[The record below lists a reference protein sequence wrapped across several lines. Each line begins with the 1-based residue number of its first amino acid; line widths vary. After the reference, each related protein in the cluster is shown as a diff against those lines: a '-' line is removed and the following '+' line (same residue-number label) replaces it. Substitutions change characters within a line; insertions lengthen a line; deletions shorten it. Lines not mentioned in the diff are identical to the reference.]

1 MKILSIDVDW
11 LLPGSRYHLKELNNL
26 FFAKCETAKEI
37 AFGRYHHQILQ
48 SPQILQSNNII
59 LHNIDHHHDLVYE
72 DWQHEGIVKGVATHG
87 AWIGNLIY
95 DNKIAEYWWYKNLD
109 SGVIRPE
116 SFLASSMIGRQPP
129 MHFYIEETLEGAWRL
144 DYDLIFVSLS
154 QETLDKQF
162 YCVYD
167 TYIDYCKYKYEE
179 KTVVARISPDI
190 PNSPI
195 FVRNQNER

>member
-11 LLPGSRYHLKELNNL
+11 LLPGSRYHLGELNNL
-26 FFAKCETAKEI
+26 FFTKCETAEQI

-48 SPQILQSNNII
+48 CPQLLQSNNII

-72 DWQHEGIVKGVATHG
+72 DWQERGIREGIASHG

-109 SGVIRPE
+109 SDVIRPE
-116 SFLASSMIGRQPP
+116 SFLASSMMSRQPP
-129 MHFYIEETLEGAWRL
+129 VSFMIEETLEEAWRL

-154 QETLDKQF
+154 QETLDKKL

-179 KTVVARISPDI
+179 KTVVARINPDL

-195 FVRNQNER
+195 RVRN

>member
-26 FFAKCETAKEI
+26 FFTKCETAKQI

-48 SPQILQSNNII
+48 CPQLLQSNNII

-72 DWQHEGIVKGVATHG
+72 EWQEQGIKAGVATHG

-95 DNKIAEYWWYKNLD
+95 DNKISEYWWYKNLD
-109 SGVIRPE
+109 SDVIRPE
-116 SFLASSMIGRQPP
+116 SFLASSMITRQPP
-129 MHFYIEETLEGAWRL
+129 VQFHIEETLEGAWKL
-144 DYDLIFVSLS
+144 DYDFIFVSLS
-154 QETLDKQF
+154 QETLHQQF

-167 TYIDYCKYKYEE
+167 TYIDYCKYKYQE
-179 KTVVARISPDI
+179 KTVVAKIHPDL
-190 PNSPI
+190 PNTFI
-195 FVRNQNER
+195 NVREN

>member
-1 MKILSIDVDW
+1 MSIDVDW

-26 FFAKCETAKEI
+26 FFTKCETAKQI

-48 SPQILQSNNII
+48 CPQLLQSNNII

-72 DWQHEGIVKGVATHG
+72 DWQEKGIREGIATHG

-109 SGVIRPE
+109 SDVIRPE
-116 SFLASSMIGRQPP
+116 SFLAHSMIIREPK
-129 MHFYIEETLEGAWRL
+129 MYFYIEETLEEAWKL

-154 QETLDKQF
+154 QETLDKKL